1 MRDKGCL
8 IKVDEMSIGCKK
20 VKKIGNRK
28 SACDYSF
35 FTGKHPGTW
44 KGACERLR

>member
-8 IKVDEMSIGCKK
+8 IKVNEMSIGCKK

-35 FTGKHPGTW
+35 FTGKQVL
-44 KGACERLR
+44 ERVHVNV